1 MLKKQHILGIDIG
14 GTKCAIVSG
23 SLSDDNPIGITGE
36 NDLPAK
42 DGQAVARTG
51 QIEIIS
57 KSVFLTETAKG
68 CEQTIENIYTHIDAE
83 LAKTG
88 LTIGDIAAIGV
99 SCGGPLDSK
108 KGLIMSPP
116 NLPGWDNIPIVELV
130 EKRYG
135 VKTAVQNDAN
145 ACTLAEWKYGAGKGF
160 NNVIFLTFG
169 TGMGS
174 GLVLDGRLY
183 AGTNDM
189 AGEVGHIRLE
199 NTGPVGYGKAGS
211 FEGFCSGGGI
221 AQLART
227 LSLEKLQMG
236 EPVAFC
242 SSMAGLDAIDA
253 KVVAEAAFQGD
264 SLAIEIYRICGTY
277 LGKALSTIIDILNPE
292 VIVLGSIYGRSQT
305 LIEPAMRSVIERETL
320 SHSRNVC
327 RIVPAGLG
335 ESIGDYA
342 ALSVA
347 TYLM

>member
-1 MLKKQHILGIDIG
+1 MKKQPVLGIDIG

-23 SLSDDNPIGITGE
+23 NLSNDGQISITGKRIF
-36 NDLPAK
+36 A
-42 DGQAVARTG
+42 
-51 QIEIIS
+51 
-57 KSVFLTETAKG
+57 TETAKG
-68 CEQTIENIYTHIDAE
+68 FDQTLQNIFVNIDAE
-83 LAKTG
+83 FVSTG
-88 LTIGDIAAIGV
+88 LTAKDVAAIGI

-108 KGLIMSPP
+108 KGVVMSPP
-116 NLPGWDNIPIVELV
+116 NLPGWDDIPVVELI

-160 NNVIFLTFG
+160 SNVIFLTFG
-169 TGMGS
+169 TGMGA
-174 GLVLDGRLY
+174 GLILDGRLY

-199 NTGPVGYGKAGS
+199 GTGPVGYGKAGS

-227 LSLEKLQMG
+227 MALEKLQMG
-236 EPVAFC
+236 EQVPFC
-242 SSMAGLDAIDA
+242 NSIADLDAVNA
-253 KVVAEAAFQGD
+253 KTVAEEALKGD
-264 SLAIEIYRICGTY
+264 KLAIEIYRICGYY
-277 LGKALSTIIDILNPE
+277 LGKALSAIIDILNPE
-292 VIVLGSIYGRSQT
+292 VIILGGIYGRSQV
-305 LIEPAMRSVIERETL
+305 LIEPAMRQIIERETL

-335 ESIGDYA
+335 ESVGDYA

-347 TYLM
+347 TYLL

>member
-1 MLKKQHILGIDIG
+1 MKEQHILGIDIG

-23 SLSDDNPIGITGE
+23 SLSHDGQISITG
-36 NDLPAK
+36 
-42 DGQAVARTG
+42 
-51 QIEIIS
+51 
-57 KSVFLTETAKG
+57 KSLFPTETAKG
-68 CEQTIENIYTHIDAE
+68 FVQTLQNMYIHIDAE
-83 LAKTG
+83 LTKSGFTSE
-88 LTIGDIAAIGV
+88 DVAAIGI

-108 KGLIMSPP
+108 KGVIMSPP
-116 NLPGWDNIPIVELV
+116 NLPGWDNIPIVELI

-145 ACTLAEWKYGAGKGF
+145 ACTLAEWKYGAGKGC

-169 TGMGS
+169 TGMGA
-174 GLVLDGRLY
+174 GLILDGRLY

-199 NTGPVGYGKAGS
+199 GTGPVGYGKAGS

-236 EPVAFC
+236 EPVSFC
-242 SSMAGLDAIDA
+242 GSMADLDAINA
-253 KVVAEAAFQGD
+253 KVVAEAALNGD
-264 SLAIEIYRICGTY
+264 PLAIEIYRICGHY

-292 VIVLGSIYGRSQT
+292 VIVLGSIYGRSQA
-305 LIEPAMRSVIERETL
+305 LIEPSMRLAIERETL
-320 SHSRNVC
+320 SHSRYVC

-347 TYLM
+347 AYLL

>member
-1 MLKKQHILGIDIG
+1 MTKQHILGIDVG

-23 SLSDDNPIGITGE
+23 SISE
-36 NDLPAK
+36 
-42 DGQAVARTG
+42 DGQ
-51 QIEIIS
+51 IS
-57 KSVFLTETAKG
+57 IAGKSVFPTETAKG
-68 CEQTIENIYTHIDAE
+68 FDQTLQNIYANIDAE

-88 LTIGDIAAIGV
+88 LAAKDVAAIGI

-108 KGLIMSPP
+108 KGIIMSPP
-116 NLPGWDNIPIVELV
+116 NLPGWDNIHIVELI

-145 ACTLAEWKYGAGKGF
+145 ACTLAEWKYGAGQGYS
-160 NNVIFLTFG
+160 NVIFLTFG
-169 TGMGS
+169 TGMGA

-199 NTGPVGYGKAGS
+199 CTGPVGYGKAGS

-227 LSLEKLQMG
+227 LAFEKLQMG
-236 EPVAFC
+236 EQVSFC
-242 SSMAGLDAIDA
+242 GSMADLDSLSA
-253 KVVAEAAFQGD
+253 KSVAEAALNGD
-264 SLAIEIYRICGTY
+264 KLAIEIYGICGHY
-277 LGKALSTIIDILNPE
+277 LGKALSVLIDVLNPE
-292 VIVLGSIYGRSQT
+292 VIVLGSIYGRSQE
-305 LIEPAMRSVIERETL
+305 LIKPSMRIAIEKETL

-327 RIVPAGLG
+327 KIVPAGLG

-347 TYLM
+347 AYLL

>member
-1 MLKKQHILGIDIG
+1 MKVQRILGIDVG

-23 SLSDDNPIGITGE
+23 SLSEDGQVSITG
-36 NDLPAK
+36 
-42 DGQAVARTG
+42 
-51 QIEIIS
+51 
-57 KSVFLTETAKG
+57 KSVFATETAKG
-68 CEQTIENIYTHIDAE
+68 FDQTLQNIYANIDAE

-88 LTIGDIAAIGV
+88 LKPQDVAAIGI

-108 KGLIMSPP
+108 TGVIMSPP
-116 NLPGWDNIPIVELV
+116 NLPGWDNIPIVELI

-135 VKTAVQNDAN
+135 IKTAVQNDAN
-145 ACTLAEWKYGAGKGF
+145 ACTLAEWKYGAGKGY

-174 GLVLDGRLY
+174 GLILDGRLY

-199 NTGPVGYGKAGS
+199 CTGPVGYGKAGS

-227 LSLEKLQMG
+227 CALEKLQMG
-236 EPVAFC
+236 EQVAYC
-242 SSMAGLDAIDA
+242 SSMADLDAINA
-253 KVVAEAAFQGD
+253 KAVAEAANAGD
-264 SLAIEIYRICGTY
+264 PLAIEIYRTCGHY
-277 LGKALSTIIDILNPE
+277 LGKALSTLIDILNPE
-292 VIVLGSIYGRSQT
+292 VIVLGSIYGRSQE
-305 LIEPAMRSVIERETL
+305 LIEPAMRKAIEQEAL
-320 SHSRNVC
+320 SHARNVC

-347 TYLM
+347 AYLL